1 MAMDRAE
8 ALAVLHEILEAWKE
22 SIMMSSI
29 SLDSSMISST
39 SKGYEI
45 KINCVLDN
53 ISRQSIEP
61 ILKKHKLFLKESNG
75 FSIATILSTKMSINR
90 I

>member
-1 MAMDRAE
+1 MAIIG
-8 ALAVLHEILEAWKE
+8 LTP
-22 SIMMSSI
+22 
-29 SLDSSMISST
+29 T

>member
-1 MAMDRAE
+1 MDRAE
-8 ALAVLHEILEAWKE
+8 ALAVLHGILEAWKE
-22 SIMMSSI
+22 SILMSRI

-75 FSIATILSTKMSINR
+75 FIVIKAVSAQELSAQL
-90 I
+90 